1 MVARASGADPELAEG
16 KWVSLTGRT
25 SGNEYEV
32 WVNGRSV
39 ARGTIT
45 DAVFVEGS
53 EPGPPVVLGAY
64 KIQPGH
70 QARLEVDHVAVWK
83 LPPAR
88 K

>member
-1 MVARASGADPELAEG
+1 M
-16 KWVSLTGRT
+16 
-25 SGNEYEV
+25 
-32 WVNGRSV
+32 NGRSV